1 MGFWSLATRFSARI
15 VVLGWLACFQT
26 LRASPGLDPRVGTN
40 AFLGVDPGVLPANR
54 RAQAEPHVARS
65 PLNPD
70 LLLATFQEGRFTNGG
85 ALSCGYSRSTN
96 GGLSWTRSLIPGIT
110 RVAGGTFDRATDP
123 VAGFDGLGNAYLCTL
138 GLNGENADHGVVLM
152 SRSTDGGS
160 TFESPRE
167 VFRPGTANIFPDK
180 NWFAINP
187 ANSGRFAQ
195 RLAVTFT
202 QFVDSLSPIAV
213 ATSDD
218 QGQTW
223 SPPAFATPPSSACQ
237 GSQPLWLP
245 DGTLV
250 VVYWNFGDLRR
261 DDDDSIEC
269 VRSMDGGKTF
279 GPALAINP
287 EVVLFDARLVRDGVF
302 LPSAASA
309 RGSGA
314 IFVTY
319 QGLDGQGLPRVFVQ
333 KSGDGGTHWTLPT
346 AISDNTTWVD
356 PANPAKGRYALG
368 EVFNPAV
375 DVSPDGGRVV
385 IACLDTRVFGFP
397 FVDTFA
403 IESIDGG
410 RTWGEGLRLS
420 RTSTDLRLAPL
431 TATGYMLGD
440 YIGVV
445 APVDADSAAVV
456 VTMAERAGGI
466 DPLAIRWG
474 VDRGL
479 TFESWRA
486 ARWSHGDI
494 QNPSVAGAGS
504 DADQDGIGLHEEYV
518 HGLDPFHADPVGAT
532 RLKLTRIGLTELELS
547 FPVRTGAIDVQFQLE
562 QQGASGNWVLLSG
575 FDVMALTAETR
586 RVQTTVSAAAAA
598 GFFRYRVVPAVP

>member
-1 MGFWSLATRFSARI
+1 M
-15 VVLGWLACFQT
+15 VVLGWLAFFQT
-26 LRASPGLDPRVGTN
+26 LGAIPNLDPRVGTN
-40 AFLGVDPGVLPANR
+40 AFLGLDPVVLPANL

-96 GGLSWTRSLIPGIT
+96 GGLTWTRSLIPGIT
-110 RVAGGTFDRATDP
+110 RLAGGNFDRATDP
-123 VAGFDGLGNAYLCTL
+123 VAGFDGRGNAYLCTL
-138 GLNGENADHGVVLM
+138 GLNGENADFGVVLL

-167 VFRPGTANIFPDK
+167 VFRPGTADIFPDK
-180 NWFAINP
+180 NWFAVNP
-187 ANSGRFAQ
+187 ANSGPFAQ

-202 QFVDSLSPIAV
+202 RFEGSLSPITV
-213 ATSDD
+213 TTTDD

-223 SPPAFATPPSSACQ
+223 SVPAFATPPASACQ

-250 VVYWNFGDLRR
+250 IVYWNFGDLRR
-261 DDDDSIEC
+261 DDDDAIEC
-269 VRSMDGGKTF
+269 VRSLDGGKTF
-279 GPALAINP
+279 GAAIPINP
-287 EVVLFDARLVRDGVF
+287 EVVLYDAPLVRDGKF
-302 LPSAASA
+302 LPSAAVA
-309 RGSGA
+309 RGSGE

-319 QGLDGQGLPRVFVQ
+319 QVLDEQGLPRVFVQ
-333 KSGDGGTHWTLPT
+333 KSADGGVHWTLPT
-346 AISDNTTWVD
+346 AVSDNTAWVD
-356 PANPAKGRYALG
+356 PANLAKGRYALG

-375 DVSPDGGRVV
+375 DVSPDGRRVV
-385 IACLDTRVFGFP
+385 IACLDTRVFALP

-403 IESIDGG
+403 IESTDGG
-410 RTWGEGLRLS
+410 HTWGAGLRLS
-420 RTSTDLRLAPL
+420 QTSTDIRLAPL

-440 YIGVV
+440 YLGVV
-445 APVDADSAAVV
+445 APLDADSAAVV

-494 QNPSVAGAGS
+494 QIPAIAGAES
-504 DADQDGIGLHEEYV
+504 DFDQDGIGLREEYV
-518 HGLDPFHADPVGAT
+518 HGLNPFHADPVGAT
-532 RLKLTRIGLTELELS
+532 RLKLTRVGLTELEVS
-547 FPVRTGAIDVQFQLE
+547 FPVRTGVIDFQFQLE
-562 QQGASGNWVLLSG
+562 HQVTAGNWVPLPG
-575 FDVMALTAETR
+575 FALTALTTEASL
-586 RVQTTVSAAAAA
+586 VHETVSAAAAA
-598 GFFRYRVVPAVP
+598 SEFFRYRVVPAVP